1 VARIRS
7 VKPEYWTD
15 QDLAEQVSRDARLL
29 YIGLWNLS
37 DEHSRLRGDPRYIK
51 GQVFPYDDDLTPD
64 EIEEMLDA
72 LALAGK
78 VVRFRTASG
87 TYLFLPKLAKN
98 QRLEPEKVPT
108 KLPHPDDVGA
118 VVLTPRASIA
128 AYEYASELD
137 ESESRA
143 DEFAQDS
150 DTSASGEEDH
160 ALLYGTGS
168 MEHVEVSPSSADEQP
183 TETDNDGLFP
193 AEEAGTPPPP
203 PAPTPSTSPK
213 SKWTDAHIDADPH
226 FVAFWEAYPRK
237 TDKGHARRAWLR
249 RLREGVPPERLTGA
263 AQAFRED
270 PKRPREMRFVPH
282 PTTWLN
288 GERFGDY
295 ADVDFV
301 PEAPRPWWEN

>member
-29 YIGLWNLS
+29 YIGLWNLA

-64 EIEEMLDA
+64 EIQELLDT

-87 TYLFLPKLAKN
+87 TYLYLPKLAKN

-108 KLPHPDDVGA
+108 KLPHPDDPGA
-118 VVLTPRASIA
+118 VVLTPKA
-128 AYEYASELD
+128 AVFPE
-137 ESESRA
+137 ESAPNLNGSASRA
-143 DEFAQDS
+143 DEYAQDS
-150 DTSASGEEDH
+150 DESASGEEDH

-168 MEHVEVSPSSADEQP
+168 MEHVSPPSADEQP
-183 TETDNDGLFP
+183 TDSDGLFD
-193 AEEAGTPPPP
+193 AEAVAGKILP
-203 PAPTPSTSPK
+203 PTPSSAPQK
-213 SKWTDAHIDADPH
+213 KWEAVDIDSDPN

-237 TDKGHARRAWLR
+237 TDKGHARKAWLKA
-249 RLREGVPPERLTGA
+249 LRNRVPPELLTA
-263 AQAFRED
+263 AAMAFRED
-270 PKRPREMRFVPH
+270 PNRPRQIQYVPH

-288 GERFGDY
+288 GERYNDY
-295 ADVDFV
+295 KDLDFV

>member
-1 VARIRS
+1 MARIRS

-29 YIGLWNLS
+29 YIGLWNLA

-64 EIEEMLDA
+64 EVEELLDA

-78 VVRFRTASG
+78 LVRYRTGSG
-87 TYLFLPKLAKN
+87 TYVFLPNLAKN
-98 QRLEPEKVPT
+98 QRLEPEKVQS
-108 KLPHPDDVGA
+108 KLPHPDDPGT
-118 VVLTPRASIA
+118 VVLTPKASVA
-128 AYEYASELD
+128 ADEYERHAD
-137 ESESRA
+137 MSESRA
-143 DEFAQDS
+143 DEYAQGSGD
-150 DTSASGEEDH
+150 SASGEEDH

-168 MEHVEVSPSSADEQP
+168 MEHVEVSPSSADERP
-183 TETDNDGLFP
+183 TDSDDGLFP
-193 AEEAGTPPPP
+193 ETEAGAPPPPP
-203 PAPTPSTSPK
+203 PAPIPSTSPK
-213 SKWTDAHIDADPH
+213 SKWTDADIDADPN

-237 TDKGHARRAWLR
+237 TDKGHARKAWLR
-249 RLREGVPPERLTGA
+249 RLREGIPPERLTAA

-295 ADVDFV
+295 ADIDFV
-301 PEAPRPWWEN
+301 PDAPRPWWEN